1 MIFGVNSHTII
12 SPMGEQKVSLVKS
25 QKQMRTFVKSLLKD
39 VQALEKMLEHD
50 VFEKGIT
57 RIGAEQEMVL
67 VHNHNY
73 KAAPIAMDVLE
84 SLKQYPY
91 LETELAKFNLEIN
104 LDPKVFEGDCF
115 SQMEREIEDKL
126 RIISHELDKRDASLM
141 LTGILPTLRKHDLDM
156 HNLTPKRRYA
166 ALMEA
171 INRQLIGKDYE
182 LRMFGIDELLIKHK
196 SPLLEACNTSFQ
208 IHLQTEARDF
218 VKKYN
223 IAQTLAAPILA
234 IAANSPLVFGKR
246 LWHES
251 RIALFQ
257 QSIDVRTTHEHFR
270 ERSPRVSFGNDWLDD
285 SVIEIFKEDIS
296 RFRILI
302 SSDIEEN
309 SLDMLSQNITPKLR
323 ALQVHNSTIYRWNR
337 PCYGIS
343 ENGMPHLRIENRVLP
358 AGPTVKDEIANAALW
373 LGCMVGLSDHVDDI
387 RDEIG
392 FIDTRDNF
400 GKAAKFG
407 VDSKFTWFKDRKVS
421 AIDLVKELSGLAREG
436 LKSMQVDSADIDQ
449 YLAII
454 DERVEMHMNGA
465 RWLLRSYTKLREET
479 NSDEALSVITHNII
493 NNQKNN
499 DLPGHMWPLPELSQ
513 FTHYDTNDL
522 TVSEIMISD
531 VFTVQKDDVIE
542 LVGELMKWKEFKFLP
557 VENTKGKLI
566 GLISSKN
573 ILNYFNDRQAGQKEL
588 SVNDIMIKD
597 PITVSGDT
605 KVTDAIK
612 MMHQENISCLPVVIG
627 MELIGIITQWD
638 ILQLTSRLTDRMNT
652 HADIEPKS

>member
-104 LDPKVFEGDCF
+104 LDPKVFECDCF

>member
-1 MIFGVNSHTII
+1 
-12 SPMGEQKVSLVKS
+12 MGEQKVSLVKS
-25 QKQMRTFVKSLLKD
+25 RKQMRTFVKSLLKD

-67 VHNHNY
+67 VNNHNY
-73 KAAPIAMDVLE
+73 KAAPIAMDVLQ
-84 SLKQYPY
+84 SLEQYPFV
-91 LETELAKFNLEIN
+91 ETELAKFNLEIN

-115 SQMEREIEDKL
+115 SQLESEIEDKL
-126 RIISHELDKRDASLM
+126 RIIANELDKRDASLL
-141 LTGILPTLRKHDLDM
+141 LTGILPTFRKHDLDM
-156 HNLTPKRRYA
+156 HNLTPKKRYA
-166 ALMEA
+166 ALMQA
-171 INRQLIGKDYE
+171 INKQLIGKDYE
-182 LRMFGIDELLIKHK
+182 LRMFGIDELLIRHK

-223 IAQTLAAPILA
+223 IAQTLAAPIMA
-234 IAANSPLVFGKR
+234 IGANSPLVFGKR

-296 RFRILI
+296 RFRVLI

-309 SLDMLSQNITPKLR
+309 SLDMLSRNITPKLR

-358 AGPTVKDEIANAALW
+358 SGPTVKDEIANAALW
-373 LGCMVGLSDHVDDI
+373 LGCMVGMSDQVDDI

-407 VDSKFTWFKDRKVS
+407 IDSKFTWFKDRKVS
-421 AIDLVKELSGLAREG
+421 AIDLVRELSGLAREG
-436 LKSMQVDSADIDQ
+436 LQSMQVDSADIDE
-449 YLAII
+449 YLGII

-465 RWLLRSYTKLREET
+465 RWLLRSYTKLREKT
-479 NSDEALSVITHNII
+479 NSDEALSVITHSII

-499 DLPGHMWPLPELSQ
+499 DLPGHMWPLPELSH
-513 FTHYDTNDL
+513 FSHYDTNDL
-522 TVSEIMISD
+522 TVSEIMMTD
-531 VFTVQKDDVIE
+531 VFTVQKDDIIE
-542 LVGELMKWKEFKFLP
+542 LVGELMKWKDFKFLP
-557 VENTKGKLI
+557 VENTKGKLV
-566 GLISSKN
+566 GLISSKS
-573 ILNYFNDRQAGQKEL
+573 ILTYFNDRHQNPNQKEL
-588 SVNDIMIKD
+588 SVKDIMIKD
-597 PITVSGDT
+597 PITVTGDT
-605 KVTDAIK
+605 KVTEAIK
-612 MMHQENISCLPVVIG
+612 MMQQENISCLPVVIG
-627 MELIGIITQWD
+627 KELIGIITQWD
-638 ILQLTSRLTDRMNT
+638 ITQLSSRLVDRMNSQE
-652 HADIEPKS
+652 DSKMKDS

>member
-573 ILNYFNDRQAGQKEL
+573 ILNYFNDRKAGQKEL